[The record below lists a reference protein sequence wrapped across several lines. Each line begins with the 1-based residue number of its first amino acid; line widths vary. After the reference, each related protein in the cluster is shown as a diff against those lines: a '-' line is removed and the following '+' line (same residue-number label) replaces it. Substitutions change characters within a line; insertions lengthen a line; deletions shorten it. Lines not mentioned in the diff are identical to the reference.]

1 MSALAINPIR
11 GTTDIPRRFHYWP
24 LSELLTNRIHGIS
37 KHNLASE
44 DQQEKII
51 EEIAKDPEAFWESDA
66 GQSLYNDHFNL
77 KK

>member
-1 MSALAINPIR
+1 MSE
-11 GTTDIPRRFHYWP
+11 F
-24 LSELLTNRIHGIS
+24 LTNRIHGIS

-44 DQQEKII
+44 DQQEKIY